1 MKIKCEENKVEKET
15 RNFQKL
21 WDTFKRCNILH
32 DWNTKWRR
40 NGVKEI
46 FEVTMAMNFP
56 KLFTK
61 PEIQE
66 TQGKPRNTNTKTNIY
81 REFFK
86 LTGTFLNNNGQ
97 ES

>member
-1 MKIKCEENKVEKET
+1 MEKET

-56 KLFTK
+56 KYHQTTNIETRENQ
-61 PEIQE
+61 EIQ
-66 TQGKPRNTNTKTNIY
+66 TPRQIY

-86 LTGTFLNNNGQ
+86 LTGTFLTMGRSLKKDLKNISN
-97 ES
+97 